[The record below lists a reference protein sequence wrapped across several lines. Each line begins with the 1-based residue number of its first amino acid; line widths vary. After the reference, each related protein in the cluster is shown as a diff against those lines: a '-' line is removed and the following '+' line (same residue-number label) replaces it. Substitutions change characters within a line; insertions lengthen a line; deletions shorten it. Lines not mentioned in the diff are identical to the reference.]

1 MADHR
6 PRIDISHLDPVDVVL
21 FMTRKAGLD
30 MPDGASDWL
39 SATGPAPDDRQTRT
53 YRQLLA
59 DLRAADLPDYAT
71 AAIDDA
77 LDGARGDNRLAD
89 LLGQATGS
97 PAPDVPDADTLRTA
111 ARAGVARSDVAD
123 VEHNVP
129 QDAQTADPA
138 RNEPPD
144 AGDDPIG
151 VLLSAAR
158 GSGVPVPA
166 GAHAWLSQPGSAPF
180 GESWPYRRLLTS
192 LALAPL
198 TAQDRRAVDDA
209 LAQARSGTNRIADML
224 GPGAAEEPSAASE
237 PPPSLRRAAT
247 GTPSRGLRQRDRR
260 QTEGDRRRA
269 DRRRAWLQ
277 RLGIAA
283 LLSMLG
289 AAGAWGASETI
300 DALRSRTDAR
310 LNSSRAVAVEPDP
323 ENRPGPDVSAE
334 ASDLVA
340 AALDTRTGA
349 GEGTPVTISN
359 VALPTRDP
367 ALHDGSLAWSLVAHA
382 EGVTRTLV
390 DADNRQA
397 ATVTTVPVTELFI
410 DHRWRPADGVA
421 EQLQTAPG
429 SQWAFDGSRAVDPPA
444 GRSFYLTATSGDI
457 AVAQHQGGRIR
468 LDGQDSIQRWFA
480 VPTTDGVI
488 AVVLELATPRPTSS
502 AVQAAT
508 AQWLSDSAVVLSRIA
523 GVDRDDVITWVAD
536 VLAADQPAA
545 RSDTAPT
552 ADRTFLGVLTRRY

>member
-1 MADHR
+1 MADHS
-6 PRIDISHLDPVDVVL
+6 PRIDISHLDPVDVLL
-21 FMTRKAGLD
+21 FMARKAGLD
-30 MPDGASDWL
+30 TPDGASDWL
-39 SATGPAPDDRQTRT
+39 SATGPAPDGRQTQA
-53 YRQLLA
+53 YGQLLA
-59 DLRAADLPDYAT
+59 DLRAADLPDYAM

-89 LLGQATGS
+89 LLGQATDS
-97 PAPDVPDADTLRTA
+97 FAHDAPDADTIGTA
-111 ARAGVARSDVAD
+111 ARAGFARSDVAD
-123 VEHNVP
+123 VEETVP
-129 QDAQTADPA
+129 QAQTADPA
-138 RNEPPD
+138 RKEPPD

-158 GSGVPVPA
+158 GAGVPVPA
-166 GAHAWLSQPGSAPF
+166 GAHAWLSHPGPAPF

-198 TAQDRRAVDDA
+198 TAEDRRVVDDA
-209 LAQARSGTNRIADML
+209 LAQARAGTNRIADML
-224 GPGAAEEPSAASE
+224 GPQAAEEPSAASE
-237 PPPSLRRAAT
+237 SFPSHRSAST
-247 GTPSRGLRQRDRR
+247 GIPSRGLRQRNRR
-260 QTEGDRRRA
+260 QTENDRRRA
-269 DRRRAWLQ
+269 DDRRRAWLQ

-283 LLSMLG
+283 LLSTLG
-289 AAGAWGASETI
+289 AAGVWGASEAI
-300 DALRSRTDAR
+300 DALRSRADAR
-310 LNSSRAVAVEPDP
+310 LNSGRAVAVEPDP
-323 ENRPGPDVSAE
+323 ENRSGPDVSAE

-367 ALHDGSLAWSLVAHA
+367 SLHDASLTWSLAAHA

-410 DHRWRPADGVA
+410 EDDWRPADGVA

-429 SQWAFDGSRAVDPPA
+429 SQWAFDGSRGVDPPA

-457 AVAQHQGGRIR
+457 TVAQHPAGRIR
-468 LDGQDSIQRWFA
+468 LDGQGSIQRWLA

-488 AVVLELATPRPTSS
+488 AVVLELANPRPTSS
-502 AVQAAT
+502 AVETAT
-508 AQWLSDSAVVLSRIA
+508 AQWLSDSAVVLSRVA
-523 GVDRDDVITWVAD
+523 GVDRDDVIAWIAD

-545 RSDTAPT
+545 DIP
-552 ADRTFLGVLTRRY
+552 